1 IRDFQPFYEWIGGAT
16 IFFLVSVPIVAAVG
30 VLVGYIVSAIRYGP
44 IEGGIAVARG
54 LFSAFGNDFPHFS
67 FRRTFAISYVAI
79 KEAIRRKVL
88 VVFALFAIVFLFAGL
103 FLDVE
108 SEHPARLYLSFV
120 LTTTTFLVLFLALF
134 LSVFSLP
141 SDIASRT
148 IYTVVTKPVR
158 AIEIVLGRII
168 GFAAVGTAILVVMTF
183 VSYVFVVRG
192 MRHEH
197 AVDGAL
203 EAVTN
208 AEGQREWVGKTTRDQ
223 HHRHSFRIG
232 PDGKGVTDLQH
243 QHWHEVVRLAD
254 GSVTFSEPKDELVA
268 RVPKFGR
275 LRFLD
280 RDGNPTEKGVNVGYV
295 WDYRSYIE
303 GGTKQAAIWT
313 FENIRPEDFPD
324 DRIALALNLSV
335 FRTYKGDI
343 KVPIRGVL
351 YIQHPDPTKNLV
363 AEPISFL
370 SQEFQEQI
378 IYIPRK
384 MQRYRVTGEASE
396 ELDVFRDLI
405 QDGQLV
411 VKLQCDDH
419 QQYFGVAPGD
429 VYI

>member
-1 IRDFQPFYEWIGGAT
+1 M
-16 IFFLVSVPIVAAVG
+16 
-30 VLVGYIVSAIRYGP
+30 
-44 IEGGIAVARG
+44 
-54 LFSAFGNDFPHFS
+54 
-67 FRRTFAISYVAI
+67 
-79 KEAIRRKVL
+79 
-88 VVFALFAIVFLFAGL
+88 
-103 FLDVE
+103 
-108 SEHPARLYLSFV
+108 
-120 LTTTTFLVLFLALF
+120 
-134 LSVFSLP
+134 
-141 SDIASRT
+141 
-148 IYTVVTKPVR
+148 TKP
-158 AIEIVLGRII
+158 
-168 GFAAVGTAILVVMTF
+168 F
-183 VSYVFVVRG
+183 
-192 MRHEH
+192 H
-197 AVDGAL
+197 
-203 EAVTN
+203 
-208 AEGQREWVGKTTRDQ
+208 
-223 HHRHSFRIG
+223 
-232 PDGKGVTDLQH
+232 
-243 QHWHEVVRLAD
+243 
-254 GSVTFSEPKDELVA
+254 KDELVA

-335 FRTYKGDI
+335 FRTYKGEI
-343 KVPIRGVL
+343 TVPIRGVL
-351 YIQHPDPTKNLV
+351 YIQHPDPTKNLI

-396 ELDVFRDLI
+396 ELDVFRDLV

-429 VYI
+429 VYIRMPDAPFWLNFAKGFAVIWLQMLTIITITVTYTTLLKSPVALVATIMSFVLGYFQDFVQKLAEGETYGGGPIESFIRIVTQQNITTPLELPWDFLESIVKFADRIYAQVMYLFAAMLPTFKHISKMTEFVAYNYDIPNAALGRFALTTLSYLLVFSLVGYFFLKSRELAA